1 MQVLGIKLFEKSESV
16 TRNLHEGWYPFCDI
30 DEPKIGDT
38 YIKKYSDLYFLENKE
53 PKITINCIVGENGSG
68 KSSLLDLYYRII
80 NNLSYYISNALNEK
94 DTTLYK
100 SKFEYSGRF
109 AAKLYFEV
117 NDKVGAINI
126 NGGEKI
132 AETEDDY
139 IDYLTYFNRE
149 GECHKLILEDLNKND
164 KSINFLSS
172 LFYSIITNYSLYSFN
187 QSENYEEWNDDNSY
201 LYQIFNKNDGYVAPI
216 VLCPYRS
223 ETGTID
229 PIKESKLEKQ
239 RLFSLLM
246 YLSQQEK
253 ELDKKDMC
261 LIEGYSPIYITYKL
275 DIDKKLDK
283 NLSFFLQSFY
293 KKIKGLED
301 TYKIKT
307 TDEPVILEIQETI
320 SSYWKNAYNTEFDRI
335 KKQNENLELNFLNY
349 LTCKSLKIICNYN
362 YLLDIINI
370 NNLKPSLEKV
380 LAKLVTNK
388 SHFSIKL
395 KQCIYFLNNLDLF
408 MTNNNTLEKGK
419 IEVSS
424 YLSDDKKR
432 IDDYTIQLPPP
443 IFCIDLII
451 QNDEK
456 KEMEWSELSSG
467 ERQLLSCF
475 SYFIYHLKNLE
486 SIDEKDSKYPNTKF
500 IHPKYQSAV
509 LIFDEAELYLHP
521 NWQRKFIYKLI
532 SCIERAHFTTI
543 NEIQVIIATHSP
555 FLLCD
560 IPSYNILALQ
570 DGERKSTDIIKKE
583 TFCSNFYDLLQSKF
597 FMDYSIGEFSRKKM
611 ETIINAAESPTNAE
625 KEKARKTISEN
636 LESYKNFVDLIADSY
651 FKDTLHYMLY
661 EQVLENVKD

>member
-1 MQVLGIKLFEKSESV
+1 MQVLGIKLFEKNESV
-16 TRNLHEGWYPFCDI
+16 TRNLKEGWYPFCDI
-30 DEPKIGDT
+30 NEPQIGDT
-38 YIKKYSDLYFLENKE
+38 YEKKYSNLYFLENN
-53 PKITINCIVGENGSG
+53 KINISINCIVGENGSG

-80 NNLSYYISNALNEK
+80 NNLSFYISKALNED

-100 SKFEYSGRF
+100 SKFDYSENF
-109 AAKLYFEV
+109 AAKLYFEA
-117 NDKVGAINI
+117 NNKVGVINI

-132 AETEDDY
+132 AETDDDY
-139 IDYLTYFNRE
+139 NDYLAYFDWK
-149 GECHKLILEDLNKND
+149 GEYHKLILGELNRND
-164 KSINFLSS
+164 NSINFLSS

-187 QSENYEEWNDDNSY
+187 QSEDYEEWNEDNSY

-246 YLSQQEK
+246 YLSKQEK
-253 ELDKKDMC
+253 ELDKNDMC
-261 LIEGYSPIYITYKL
+261 LIEGYSPIYVTYKL
-275 DIDKKLDK
+275 DVDQKLNRK
-283 NLSFFLQSFY
+283 LIYFLQSFY
-293 KKIKGLED
+293 KKIKGLKD
-301 TYKIKT
+301 TYKIRKK
-307 TDEPVILEIQETI
+307 DKPVIQEIQETI
-320 SSYWKNAYNTEFDRI
+320 STYWENSYKTEFDRI
-335 KKQNENLELNFLNY
+335 KNQNEEFKNNFLIY
-349 LTCKSLKIICNYN
+349 LTYKSLKIICTYN
-362 YLLDIINI
+362 YLFDYINI
-370 NNLKPSLEKV
+370 DNLKSTIEDV
-380 LAKLVTNK
+380 LKKLVTNK
-388 SHFSIKL
+388 SHFSLKL
-395 KQCIYFLNNLDLF
+395 KQCLFFLNNLDLF
-408 MTNNNTLEKGK
+408 ITPDNNLEEGK

-424 YLSDDKKR
+424 YLSDNKKR

-443 IFCIDLII
+443 LFSIDLII

-456 KEMEWSELSSG
+456 EEMQWSELSSG

-486 SIDEKDSKYPNTKF
+486 SIDENDSKYPNTKF

-532 SCIERAHFTTI
+532 SCIEKAHFSTI
-543 NEIQVIIATHSP
+543 KEIQVIIATHSP

-570 DGERKSTDIIKKE
+570 DGERKSTDIIRKE

-597 FMDYSIGEFSRKKM
+597 FMDYSIGEFSRKKL
-611 ETIINAAESPTNAE
+611 ETIINAAESPNK
-625 KEKARKTISEN
+625 KEKKKAIKTINEN
-636 LESYKNFVDLIADSY
+636 LKSYKDFVDLVADPY

-661 EQVLENVKD
+661 EQVLKC